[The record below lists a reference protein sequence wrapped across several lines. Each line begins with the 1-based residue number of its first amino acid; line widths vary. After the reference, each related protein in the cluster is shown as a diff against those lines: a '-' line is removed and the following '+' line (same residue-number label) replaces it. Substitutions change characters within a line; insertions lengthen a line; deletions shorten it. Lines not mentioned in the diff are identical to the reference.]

1 MSPQSLGPDASE
13 EGELALCGGELEIRA
28 PCGLTVLAT
37 ASPSVYVYV
46 FMCI

>member
-28 PCGLTVLAT
+28 PCGLMVLTT